1 MTINEDE
8 ALLRKDLWYSF
19 SFRVNV
25 KCKELPALMT
35 LNIGFRHAT
44 PPPKERERER
54 KTKNTP
60 FPSRHA
66 DPVWCALAMAHE
78 CRKPSGLQYV
88 HVKKTVA
95 RVFLHN

>member
-1 MTINEDE
+1 
-8 ALLRKDLWYSF
+8 
-19 SFRVNV
+19 
-25 KCKELPALMT
+25 MT

-44 PPPKERERER
+44 PPPKERERE
-54 KTKNTP
+54 KDENTP

-88 HVKKTVA
+88 HVKKPSLASSCIIRIVVRTAVSRLWNGGEA
-95 RVFLHN
+95 VI